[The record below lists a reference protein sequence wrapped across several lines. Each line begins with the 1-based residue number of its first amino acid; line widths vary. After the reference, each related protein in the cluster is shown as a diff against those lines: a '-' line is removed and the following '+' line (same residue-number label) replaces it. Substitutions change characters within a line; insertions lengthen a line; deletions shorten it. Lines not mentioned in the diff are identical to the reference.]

1 MHCNNTHEIDLL
13 KNLHSHPP
21 YTRGRWLKVS
31 AVALMISSIMVST
44 ISFAED
50 SSRSD
55 LRPEAPHG
63 QHPRCNA
70 SYDGGMPRSPGM
82 ILRGLNLSDEQE
94 AKVFKL
100 THASQPLLHAND
112 QVIRQSQKALMDLTH
127 ARSFDAATA
136 ESLSQTMAQA
146 MASSLLIRAQTDQ
159 QIYQLL
165 TNEQKKALAD
175 RRNKFESRIGN

>member
-13 KNLHSHPP
+13 KNLHSHRP
-21 YTRGRWLKVS
+21 YTRGTWLKVS

-55 LRPEAPHG
+55 LRPGAPHSRRP
-63 QHPRCNA
+63 QCNA
-70 SYDGGMPRSPGM
+70 PQDGGMLRSPGM
-82 ILRGLNLSDEQE
+82 RMRGLNLSDEQE

-100 THASQPLLHAND
+100 THSSQPLLHAND
-112 QVIRQSQKALMDLTH
+112 QVIRQTQKALMDLTH
-127 ARSFDAATA
+127 ARDFDAATA

-165 TNEQKKALAD
+165 TSEQKKTLAD
-175 RRNKFESRIGN
+175 QRNQLESRMSN